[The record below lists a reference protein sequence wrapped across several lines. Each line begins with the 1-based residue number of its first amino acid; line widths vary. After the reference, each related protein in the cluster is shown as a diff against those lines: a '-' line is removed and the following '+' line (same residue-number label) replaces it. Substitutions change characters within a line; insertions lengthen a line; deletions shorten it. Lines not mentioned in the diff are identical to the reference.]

1 MLSATLTI
9 GKQEGNF
16 SSLCKHSNDVLSS
29 KRPEH
34 CMKQNKIKI
43 RIHKQTVLL
52 VDENDTKAG
61 FCKMLAHNWVGHF
74 LSQFFCWKHNFA
86 NTRYKKCSIA
96 MGGKPLSASFLLE
109 PFSTEVQTWKTP
121 TKGGFRDLW
130 TFESPEAMIT
140 ICLREEMRLKACA
153 AFNPGFVLFNPFLAR
168 QQIVGYNKKYPVT
181 YVTVVHTL

>member
-1 MLSATLTI
+1 MRTTPRPAFAKCSLTI
-9 GKQEGNF
+9 GSDTF
-16 SSLCKHSNDVLSS
+16 CHSF
-29 KRPEH
+29 
-34 CMKQNKIKI
+34 
-43 RIHKQTVLL
+43 LL
-52 VDENDTKAG
+52 ETQ
-61 FCKMLAHNWVGHF
+61 FCK
-74 LSQFFCWKHNFA
+74 
-86 NTRYKKCSIA
+86 YKIQKV
-96 MGGKPLSASFLLE
+96 LNHSASFLLE

-153 AFNPGFVLFNPFLAR
+153 AFNPGFVHFNPFLAR

>member
-1 MLSATLTI
+1 
-9 GKQEGNF
+9 
-16 SSLCKHSNDVLSS
+16 
-29 KRPEH
+29 
-34 CMKQNKIKI
+34 
-43 RIHKQTVLL
+43 
-52 VDENDTKAG
+52 
-61 FCKMLAHNWVGHF
+61 
-74 LSQFFCWKHNFA
+74 
-86 NTRYKKCSIA
+86 

-140 ICLREEMRLKACA
+140 ICLRGEMRLKACVVL
-153 AFNPGFVLFNPFLAR
+153 NPGFVFFNPFLAR